1 MHIDVIDRFSEFEA
15 RRHNWDAVYEADP
28 EAQFFLSW
36 QWLADWLTTHRTI
49 WFVLAGKRHETDE
62 EYAAFLP
69 LRMRT
74 DFDKKHGFTNEI
86 FPAGAGFS
94 DYTGILAES
103 EFESE
108 AVPAFAEYIKR
119 KLNWAQF
126 KIENLTMSD
135 RRRRLFL
142 RAFDKDHFVHN
153 RISYKFPGDST
164 DHSICPLIHLPA
176 SWDEYLDTLSPNNRQ
191 KIRRLLKKVESS
203 ENFRITWS
211 DAKSIDENL
220 SMLLNFWKIKWLPS
234 KGAQRADEIVSLNQW
249 MLSRCAKG
257 GALFLPVFWHADR
270 PVAALATLVDRSKRS
285 LLFFIT
291 GRDETYREMPAGYLL
306 HAYSIR
312 HAIAH
317 GFTTYEFLK
326 GNEPYKY
333 LFGPQEER
341 RQRPLS
347 VVTKTNRN
355 LGGRL
360 DPRGV
365 PAMLD
370 MALEFEHQDEAADAE
385 LAYRQILELA
395 PDNALAL
402 YRFGRLKAG
411 NGAHAE
417 AKELLTRSVEV
428 EPDGDNTWFCLAQ
441 SLQALGEDEAALAA
455 YRQVA
460 ILQPLNKQAKERILE
475 LTVTA
480 RPAQQPPIAAVH
492 LIPVAETAPSSR
504 SSTISAV
511 IDSDLALQK
520 KVQELRALTQRYH
533 DTFVNPRP
541 RW

>member
-1 MHIDVIDRFSEFEA
+1 M
-15 RRHNWDAVYEADP
+15 
-28 EAQFFLSW
+28 
-36 QWLADWLTTHRTI
+36 
-49 WFVLAGKRHETDE
+49 
-62 EYAAFLP
+62 
-69 LRMRT
+69 RMRT

-94 DYTGILAES
+94 DYTGILTEPR
-103 EFESE
+103 FESE
-108 AVPAFAEYIKR
+108 AVPVFAEYIKR
-119 KLNWAQF
+119 NLNWAQF
-126 KIENLTMSD
+126 RIENLTMSD

-142 RAFDKDHFVHN
+142 RAFDKNRFVQTP
-153 RISYKFPGDST
+153 ISYKFSGDPT
-164 DHSICPLIHLPA
+164 DHSICPLINLPE
-176 SWDEYLDTLSPNNRQ
+176 SWDEYLKILSPNNRQ
-191 KIRRLLKKVESS
+191 KIRRLLKKVDSS
-203 ENFRITWS
+203 PNYRITWS
-211 DAKSIDENL
+211 DTKSIDENL
-220 SMLLNFWKIKWLPS
+220 STLLNFWKIKWLPS
-234 KGAQRADEIVSLNQW
+234 KGPQRTDEIVSLNQW
-249 MLSRCAKG
+249 MLGRCAKS

-270 PVAALATLVDRSKRS
+270 PVAALATLVDRSKKS

-317 GFTTYEFLK
+317 GFATYEFLK

-341 RQRPLS
+341 RQRPVS
-347 VVTKTNRN
+347 VATKTNRN
-355 LGGRL
+355 LGGKL
-360 DPRGV
+360 DPRGL
-365 PAMLD
+365 PAMLE
-370 MALEFEHQDEAADAE
+370 MALEFENQNESADAE
-385 LAYRQILELA
+385 LAYSQIIELA

-417 AKELLTRSVEV
+417 AKKLLTRSVEV

-441 SLQALGEDEAALAA
+441 SLQALGENEAALAA

-460 ILQPLNKQAKERILE
+460 KLQPLNKQAKELILQ
-475 LTVTA
+475 LTIA
-480 RPAQQPPIAAVH
+480 AKPAQEPPIAAAH
-492 LIPVAETAPSSR
+492 LIPVAETAPSPR
-504 SSTISAV
+504 SSSISAA
-511 IDSDLALQK
+511 IESDLALQK